1 MIPSSTEILNFLE
14 LFKTRHLSHAAIR
27 LGVTQP
33 TLSQS
38 LQRLEEKVGS
48 QLFFRTKRGLIPTD
62 FGNEFYLRAKTLL
75 DAWDGLIHQP
85 KNGSLGLEGR
95 FRLGCHSAVA
105 GYTVPRL
112 LKRLN
117 AEAPRIELELVHD
130 ISRKI
135 TEKLLS
141 FELHFAFVVNPVR
154 HGDLVLVKLGE
165 DRVTFWK
172 RRAAKSVPER
182 LILDTNLAQV
192 DDLLRKTRSKVFP
205 EWSMINTG
213 SLELTRTLIAEGGG
227 VGVLPER
234 VALADGAELEV
245 FDSSLP
251 VFRDEIFLAYRKEMI
266 LTASG
271 KKVIEWAKGVLV
283 TPKTKGA

>member
-14 LFKTRHLSHAAIR
+14 LFGTRHLSHAAIR

-38 LQRLEEKVGS
+38 LQRLEEKVGA

-62 FGNEFYLRAKTLL
+62 FGNEFYLKAKTLL
-75 DAWDGLIHQP
+75 DAWEGLVNQP
-85 KNGSLGLEGR
+85 KNGVHGYEGR

-117 AEAPRIELELVHD
+117 ADAPRIELELVHD
-130 ISRKI
+130 VSRKI

-141 FELHFAFVVNPVR
+141 FELHFAYVVNPVR
-154 HGDLVLVKLGE
+154 HGDLVLIKVGE

-172 RRAAKSVPER
+172 RRGLKAVPQR
-182 LILDTNLAQV
+182 LIMDTNLNQV
-192 DDLLRKTRSKVFP
+192 EDLLRRTKGKVFSG
-205 EWSMINTG
+205 WSYTNTG
-213 SLELTRTLIAEGGG
+213 SLELTRTLVSEGNG

-234 VALADGAELEV
+234 VARVDGCELD
-245 FDSSLP
+245 FYDPSLP
-251 VFRDEIFLAYRKEMI
+251 VFKDEIFLAYRKEMI
-266 LTASG
+266 LTPSG
-271 KKVIEWAKGVLV
+271 KKVIELAKGLLDA
-283 TPKTKGA
+283 KGI